1 MQVSYILTVGP
12 SRLRAVL
19 LYCSLLFTIPIQAN
33 PPQTT
38 GGVTTERQLG
48 IQLYDKGDPDG
59 LTEVAIAAARKIKFV
74 PAMKDGKSVSTFVQ
88 LEYNFDLY

>member
-1 MQVSYILTVGP
+1 MP
-12 SRLRAVL
+12 
-19 LYCSLLFTIPIQAN
+19 IPAN

-38 GGVTTERQLG
+38 GGVTTERELG
-48 IQLYDKGDPDG
+48 IQLYDKGDFKG

-74 PAMKDGKSVSTFVQ
+74 PAMKDGKGLSTFVK